1 MDPEIA
7 LSFEALTKDA
17 SIWDEA
23 SATLQSSA
31 NDLSGIEVNRG
42 AFSFAAIDLAD
53 AYEELHARVQQLLGD
68 GARETSA
75 GAAALRAVR
84 DEFERYEEI
93 THSELYQ
100 IWQPAV

>member
-53 AYEELHARVQQLLGD
+53 TYAEMHTRVQQLLSD
-68 GARETSA
+68 GASRTSE
-75 GAAALRAVR
+75 GADALRAVR
-84 DEFERYEEI
+84 DDFERYEDI
-93 THSELYQ
+93 TQSELYR

>member
-17 SIWDEA
+17 TLWDAA

-31 NDLSGIEVNRG
+31 GEIAGIEVNRG

-53 AYEELHARVQQLLGD
+53 LYAELHSRVQQLLTD
-68 GARETSA
+68 GANRTSE
-75 GAAALRAVR
+75 GADALRAVR
-84 DEFERYEEI
+84 DQFERYEDI
-93 THSELYQ
+93 TQSELYR